1 MPASTRLV
9 LIAALLT
16 AVLALPAAADGG
28 GSDATCYVRDEVEFC
43 ERAVWFTPAETK
55 AGNLAATG
63 ATAFPT
69 WDDEEPTASV
79 TDGAGGGYAANGTFR
94 QTEGSS
100 DPTFMATFVGTHEG
114 RIDNVDVTLYLFAPG
129 RQNETTFSASADLLV
144 DGTRIMSFDQADL
157 PLAPAGDAVLST
169 GFAVTNVEA
178 ALLRKGIDPEAQ
190 HEITV
195 AVTGYAI
202 ATTSAVLVY
211 DTTEVP
217 AGMVFNA
224 ASLRDGV
231 PTFRAR

>member
-1 MPASTRLV
+1 MPASARPA
-9 LIAALLT
+9 LIAALLACLL
-16 AVLALPAAADGG
+16 AVPAAADGDI
-28 GSDATCYVRDEVEFC
+28 DADCYVRDEVEYC
-43 ERAVWFTPAETK
+43 ERSVWFTPAETK
-55 AGNLAATG
+55 VGNLAATG

-69 WDDEEPTASV
+69 WDEEEPTASV
-79 TDGAGGGYAANGTFR
+79 TAGAGGGYAANGTFR
-94 QTEGSS
+94 QTEGNS
-100 DPTFMATFVGTHEG
+100 DPTFMATFVGAHEG
-114 RIDNVDVTLYLFAPG
+114 RIDNLDVTLYLFAPG

-144 DGTRIMSFDQADL
+144 DGARVMSFDQADL

-169 GFAVTNVEA
+169 AFAVTDVEA
-178 ALLRKGIDPEAQ
+178 ALLRKGIDPQAT

-202 ATTSAVLVY
+202 ATTSAVFVY

-224 ASLRDGV
+224 PVLREGV